1 MDDFFLFSFSL
12 TLQNQETC
20 VQFHSDF
27 YVLVQM
33 RKVLQS
39 DKLVERSFIARLS
52 IVSIACFLILF
63 LFNYGA
69 ISALSDAMIL
79 Y

>member
-1 MDDFFLFSFSL
+1 
-12 TLQNQETC
+12 